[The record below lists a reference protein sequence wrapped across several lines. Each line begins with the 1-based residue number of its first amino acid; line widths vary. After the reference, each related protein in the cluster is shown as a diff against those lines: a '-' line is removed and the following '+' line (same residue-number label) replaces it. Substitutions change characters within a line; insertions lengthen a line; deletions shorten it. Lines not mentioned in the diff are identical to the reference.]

1 MLSFTQKDKLPLLNP
16 KKEEP
21 ELPLLN
27 GYKKQRKRLNST
39 IKQKKEES
47 TKIDDSVSFML
58 DNRQIKMHSFDQK
71 YVRND
76 LTSEKN
82 ISSNL

>member
-1 MLSFTQKDKLPLLNP
+1 
-16 KKEEP
+16 
-21 ELPLLN
+21 
-27 GYKKQRKRLNST
+27 
-39 IKQKKEES
+39 
-47 TKIDDSVSFML
+47 VSFML